1 MVSEIR
7 RLDTRLDSLAREL
20 ELCHRGMGSDIANFI
35 FAAATAISRL
45 PGAMV

>member
-7 RLDTRLDSLAREL
+7 RLDTRLDSLARDL
-20 ELCHRGMGSDIANFI
+20 GMGSDIANFI